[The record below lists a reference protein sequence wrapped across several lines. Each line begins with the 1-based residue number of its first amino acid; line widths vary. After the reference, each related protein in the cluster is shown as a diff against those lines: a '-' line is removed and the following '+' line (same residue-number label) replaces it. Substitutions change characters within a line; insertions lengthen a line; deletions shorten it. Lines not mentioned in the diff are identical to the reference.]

1 MGHSVDDI
9 MRRLQTGEDTYWEFK
24 RIEFQGNRPSSP
36 KRDDWA
42 AEIVAFAN
50 SDGGTVICGVAADGT
65 PRGMSREQLV
75 ALDSLLVELCTD
87 SITPPVRIRTQHETL
102 PGGERILLLEI
113 PKGDAQHDSPKDS
126 FMRAGRFIHR
136 MTNDERLRLAQRR
149 RQACC
154 NWFDKQIV
162 PGTGFGSLSEA
173 LWKPLLSPQGAR
185 NPESALEKLAL
196 LAPDEA
202 GVTRAT
208 VAGLLFCTPD
218 PRQWLPN
225 ASIMATRYRGRD
237 RASGQ
242 VDAKEIAGPLNHQI
256 TEAVSFAVRN
266 MQVAARKEPARV
278 DMPQYSEKALFE
290 ALVNAVAHRDYSI
303 RSSRI
308 RLSMFEDRL
317 EIQSPGALP
326 NNLTVDSME
335 VRQAARNE
343 VLASL
348 LGRMSVGSIPGSEDR
363 LYFMERRGDG
373 VPIIQSETRALC
385 GRLPEYRVV
394 DGSEILLVIP
404 AAPLDPSPA
413 RAVAVVWSDGRPLPG
428 ADVLILYPNNSWKRA
443 TTDENGEAA
452 VDLYTTALP
461 MTVFAAARG
470 SAGQVVRDWV
480 PVQSRL
486 VIELRE
492 LPGGGARIIV
502 DEGDSLP
509 GLKGRLHPIR
519 DNLGRPNL
527 YASKIA
533 INQGQPQPVHFTFD
547 EDLRL
552 TDDDG
557 NELWARIAA
566 IEGRTAL
573 VEYRP
578 CRDET

>member
-1 MGHSVDDI
+1 MRYSVDDI
-9 MRRLQTGEDTYWEFK
+9 VRRLQKGEDDYWGFEPI
-24 RIEFQGNRPSSP
+24 RFQGNRPSSP

-50 SDGGTVICGVAADGT
+50 SDGGAVICGVTDDGT
-65 PRGMSREQLV
+65 PQGMSREQVV
-75 ALDSLLVELCTD
+75 ALDLLLVEVCTD
-87 SITPPVRIRTQHETL
+87 SITPPAYIGTQHEML
-102 PGGERILLLEI
+102 PDGKLILLLEV
-113 PKGDAQHDSPKDS
+113 PKGDAQHDSPKGS
-126 FMRAGRFIHR
+126 YVRVGGSKRR

-149 RQACC
+149 AQGRYH
-154 NWFDKQIV
+154 WFDKQIV
-162 PGTGFGSLSEA
+162 PGTGIGSLDEA
-173 LWKPLLSPQGAR
+173 LWKPLLSTQGAR
-185 NPESALEKLAL
+185 NPKSALEKLAL
-196 LAPDEA
+196 LAPDKA

-218 PRQWLPN
+218 PSQWLPN
-225 ASIMATRYRGRD
+225 VGIMATRYRGTD

-242 VDAKEIAGPLNHQI
+242 LDAKEITGPLNRQI

-278 DMPQYSEKALFE
+278 DMPQYSDKALFE
-290 ALVNAVAHRDYSI
+290 ALVNAVAHRDYSM

-335 VRQAARNE
+335 VRQATRNE

-348 LGRMSVGSIPGSEDR
+348 LGRMSVGSIPGSEDK

-373 VPIIQSETRALC
+373 VPIIQRETWALC
-385 GRLPEYRVV
+385 GRLPEYRVI
-394 DGSEILLVIP
+394 DGSEVRLCIP

-413 RAVAVVWSDGRPLPG
+413 RAVAVVWSDGRPMPG
-428 ADVLILYPNNSWKRA
+428 AEVLILYPNNSWKRA

-452 VDLYTTALP
+452 VDLYTTVLP
-461 MTVFAAARG
+461 MTVFAAAPGR
-470 SAGQVVRDWV
+470 AGHVARDWV
-480 PVQSRL
+480 PDRSRL
-486 VIELRE
+486 IVELRE
-492 LPGGGARIIV
+492 LSGGGAKIIA
-502 DEGDSLP
+502 DEDDFLP
-509 GLKGRLHPIR
+509 GLKGRLHPVR

-533 INQGQPQPVHFTFD
+533 INQGQPQPVHFMID

-557 NELWARIAA
+557 NELWARIVA

-578 CRDET
+578 YREET

>member
-1 MGHSVDDI
+1 
-9 MRRLQTGEDTYWEFK
+9 
-24 RIEFQGNRPSSP
+24 
-36 KRDDWA
+36 
-42 AEIVAFAN
+42 
-50 SDGGTVICGVAADGT
+50 
-65 PRGMSREQLV
+65 
-75 ALDSLLVELCTD
+75 
-87 SITPPVRIRTQHETL
+87 
-102 PGGERILLLEI
+102 
-113 PKGDAQHDSPKDS
+113 
-126 FMRAGRFIHR
+126 
-136 MTNDERLRLAQRR
+136 
-149 RQACC
+149 
-154 NWFDKQIV
+154 
-162 PGTGFGSLSEA
+162 
-173 LWKPLLSPQGAR
+173 
-185 NPESALEKLAL
+185 
-196 LAPDEA
+196 
-202 GVTRAT
+202 
-208 VAGLLFCTPD
+208 
-218 PRQWLPN
+218 
-225 ASIMATRYRGRD
+225 
-237 RASGQ
+237 
-242 VDAKEIAGPLNHQI
+242 
-256 TEAVSFAVRN
+256 

-317 EIQSPGALP
+317 EIQSPGVLP

-394 DGSEILLVIP
+394 DGSEVLLVIP

-452 VDLYTTALP
+452 VDLHTTALP
-461 MTVFAAARG
+461 MTVFAAAPG
-470 SAGQVVRDWV
+470 HAGHVARNWTPDR
-480 PVQSRL
+480 SKL

-492 LPGGGARIIV
+492 LPGGGARIIA

-533 INQGQPQPVHFTFD
+533 INQGSPNPFISRSMKICV
-547 EDLRL
+547 
-552 TDDDG
+552 
-557 NELWARIAA
+557 
-566 IEGRTAL
+566 
-573 VEYRP
+573 
-578 CRDET
+578 

>member
-1 MGHSVDDI
+1 MRYSVDDI
-9 MRRLQTGEDTYWEFK
+9 IRRLQSGEDGYWEFK
-24 RIEFQGNRPSSP
+24 RIEFQGKWPSSP

-50 SDGGTVICGVAADGT
+50 SEGGAVICGVADDGI
-65 PRGMSREQLV
+65 PHGMTREQIV
-75 ALDSLLVELCTD
+75 ALDSLLVEVCTD
-87 SITPPVRIRTQHETL
+87 SITPPVRIRTQHEML
-102 PGGERILLLEI
+102 PVGERILLLEV
-113 PKGDAQHDSPKDS
+113 PKGDAQHDCPKGS
-126 FMRAGRFIHR
+126 FMRVGGSKRR

-149 RQACC
+149 GQARY

-162 PGTGFGSLSEA
+162 PGTGFGSLDEA
-173 LWKPLLSPQGAR
+173 LWKPLLNAQGAR
-185 NPESALEKLAL
+185 NPKSAMEKLAL

-208 VAGLLFCTPD
+208 IAGLLFCTSD
-218 PRQWLPN
+218 ARQWLPN
-225 ASIMATRYRGRD
+225 VSIMATRYRGKD

-242 VDAKEIAGPLNHQI
+242 VDAIEIVGPLNRQI

-278 DMPQYSEKALFE
+278 NMPQYSDKALFE

-303 RSSRI
+303 RGSRI

-335 VRQAARNE
+335 VRQATRNE

-348 LGRMSVGSIPGSEDR
+348 FGRISVGSIPGSEDR
-363 LYFMERRGDG
+363 LYFMERRDDG
-373 VPIIQSETRALC
+373 VPIIQRETQALC
-385 GRLPEYRVV
+385 GRLPEYRVI
-394 DGSEILLVIP
+394 DGSEVLLVIP
-404 AAPLDPSPA
+404 AAPLEPSPA
-413 RAVAVVWSDGRPLPG
+413 RAVAVVWSDGLPMSG
-428 ADVLILYPNNSWKRA
+428 VDVLILYPNNSWKRA

-452 VDLYTTALP
+452 FDLHTTTLP
-461 MTVFAAARG
+461 MTVFAAVPGR
-470 SAGQVVRDWV
+470 AGFVVRDWV
-480 PVQSRL
+480 PDQSRL
-486 VIELRE
+486 VIELCE
-492 LPGGGARIIV
+492 LPGGGAKIIV
-502 DEGDSLP
+502 DETDSLP
-509 GLKGRLHPIR
+509 GLRGRLHPIR
-519 DNLGRPNL
+519 DNLGRPDL

-533 INQGQPQPVHFTFD
+533 INQGQRQPVHFTFD

-557 NELWARIAA
+557 NELWARIVA

-578 CRDET
+578 YRDET

>member
-1 MGHSVDDI
+1 MRHSVDDI
-9 MRRLQTGEDTYWEFK
+9 MRRLQTGEDAYWEFK
-24 RIEFQGNRPSSP
+24 RIEFQGDRPSSP

-42 AEIVAFAN
+42 AEIAAFAN
-50 SDGGTVICGVAADGT
+50 SDGGAVICRVAADGT
-65 PRGMSREQLV
+65 PRGMSREQTV

-87 SITPPVRIRTQHETL
+87 SITPPVRIRTQHEML

-113 PKGDAQHDSPKDS
+113 PKGDARHDSPKGS
-126 FMRAGRFIHR
+126 FMRAGGSIRR

-149 RQACC
+149 QACC
-154 NWFDKQIV
+154 NWFNRQIV
-162 PGTGFGSLSEA
+162 PGTGFGSLNEA

-185 NPESALEKLAL
+185 NPKSALEKLAL

-278 DMPQYSEKALFE
+278 DMPQYSDKALFE

-335 VRQAARNE
+335 VRQATRNE

-348 LGRMSVGSIPGSEDR
+348 LGWMSVGSIPGSEDR

-394 DGSEILLVIP
+394 DGSEVLLVIP

-428 ADVLILYPNNSWKRA
+428 ADVLILYPNNSWKRS

-452 VDLYTTALP
+452 VDLHTTALP
-461 MTVFAAARG
+461 MTVFAAAPG
-470 SAGQVVRDWV
+470 HAGHVVRDWV
-480 PVQSRL
+480 PARSRL
-486 VIELRE
+486 VIEMRE
-492 LPGGGARIIV
+492 LPGAGAKIIL
-502 DEGDSLP
+502 DEDDSLP

-519 DNLGRPNL
+519 DDLGRPNL

-547 EDLRL
+547 EDMRL

-573 VEYRP
+573 VEYHP
-578 CRDET
+578 CRDEM

>member
-1 MGHSVDDI
+1 MKHSVDDI

-50 SDGGTVICGVAADGT
+50 SDGGAVICGVAGDGT
-65 PRGMSREQLV
+65 PHGMSHEQTV
-75 ALDSLLVELCTD
+75 ALDTRLVELCTD
-87 SITPPVRIRTQHETL
+87 FITPPVRIRTQHETL

-113 PKGDAQHDSPKDS
+113 PKGDAQHDSPKGS
-126 FMRAGRFIHR
+126 FMRVGGSKRR

-149 RQACC
+149 GQARY

-162 PGTGFGSLSEA
+162 PGTGFGSLNEA
-173 LWKPLLSPQGAR
+173 LWKPLLSTQGAR
-185 NPESALEKLAL
+185 NPKSALEKLAL
-196 LAPDEA
+196 LVPDEA

-225 ASIMATRYRGRD
+225 ASIIATRYRGRD

-242 VDAKEIAGPLNHQI
+242 VDAKEIVGPLNHQI

-335 VRQAARNE
+335 VRQATRNE

-348 LGRMSVGSIPGSEDR
+348 LGWMSVGSIPGSEDR

-394 DGSEILLVIP
+394 DGSEVLLVIP

-413 RAVAVVWSDGRPLPG
+413 RAVAVVWSDGRPMPG

-452 VDLYTTALP
+452 VDLHTADLP
-461 MTVFAAARG
+461 MTVFAAAPG
-470 SAGQVVRDWV
+470 HAGHVLRDWV
-480 PVQSRL
+480 PARSRL

-492 LPGGGARIIV
+492 LPGGGSKIIA

-509 GLKGRLHPIR
+509 GLRGRLHPIR
-519 DNLGRPNL
+519 DNHGRPDL